1 VGVRDFSAGEGTSSV
16 RRHGNRL
23 GSWVFRRLLRI
34 AVSDFTSGYRA
45 FSREALL
52 RINLVS
58 EYTYTLETL
67 IQASRKRL
75 AVAEIPI
82 AVRPRQAGTSR
93 MTGSVVRYIGRTSG
107 QAFRS
112 MLHTNP
118 LVAFGRAAA
127 GASVLALG
135 ATMWFLVGYGD
146 GGMHLPAL
154 LAAVLSAI
162 AAVGLFISGL
172 IADGISSNRRLLEDA
187 LYRLKELEAAGLA
200 PARPDAPPAPERLRA
215 AG

>member
-1 VGVRDFSAGEGTSSV
+1 
-16 RRHGNRL
+16 
-23 GSWVFRRLLRI
+23 VFRRLLRLP
-34 AVSDFTSGYRA
+34 VSDFTSGYRA

-52 RINLVS
+52 RMNLVS

-67 IQASRKRL
+67 IQAARKRL
-75 AVAEIPI
+75 AVVEVPI
-82 AVRPRQAGTSR
+82 AVRPREAGTSR
-93 MTGSVVRYIGRTSG
+93 MTGSVLRYVGRTSG

-112 MLHTNP
+112 MLHANP

-127 GASVLALG
+127 AAGVIAIACTG
-135 ATMWFLVGYGD
+135 WFLVGYGD

-162 AAVGLFISGL
+162 AAAGLFISGL

-187 LYRLKELEAAGLA
+187 LYRLKELEAGGLA
-200 PARPDAPPAPERLRA
+200 AEPQAPERLRA